1 MTVNVAALVAAI
13 VVFVL
18 VALGVQVGT
27 IDTVRLLAAGLALFA
42 AAHLPIR

>member
-18 VALGVQVGT
+18 VALGVQVGQL
-27 IDTVRLLAAGLALFA
+27 DAVRLVAAGLALFA